1 MGVGRRRAIDRG
13 HQARC
18 PRDRSQSQGLGQGVD
33 MGSQYISIVFYHNQ
47 EQKK

>member
-1 MGVGRRRAIDRG
+1 
-13 HQARC
+13 
-18 PRDRSQSQGLGQGVD
+18 